1 MIRALYDR
9 QAMRISVTGHAGYA
23 PRGQDIVC
31 AGASTLYY
39 TLRAALEAEA
49 EAGRGSITERDGE
62 IDFAAEAEGQERARL
77 IMDTVWQGYELM
89 AGQYGTYIKAVKTG

>member
-23 PRGQDIVC
+23 PHGQDIVC

-49 EAGRGSITERDGE
+49 EAGRGSVIERDGE
-62 IDFAAEAEGQERARL
+62 IGFAAEDGREERARL

-89 AGQYGTYIKAVKTG
+89 AGQYGTYIKAEKTG

>member
-23 PRGQDIVC
+23 PHGQDIVC

-39 TLRAALEAEA
+39 TLRAA
-49 EAGRGSITERDGE
+49 EAGRGSVSERDGE
-62 IDFAAEAEGQERARL
+62 IGFAAADGSEERVRV
-77 IMDTVWQGYELM
+77 IMDTVWQGYELL
-89 AGQYGTYIKAVKTG
+89 AGQYGTYMKAEKTG

>member
-9 QAMRISVTGHAGYA
+9 KAMRISVTGHAGYA
-23 PRGQDIVC
+23 PHGRDIVC

-49 EAGRGSITERDGE
+49 EAGRGSVTDRGGE
-62 IDFAAEAEGQERARL
+62 IIFAAADGSEERVRV
-77 IMDTVWQGYELM
+77 IMDTVWHGYELL
-89 AGQYGTYIKAVKTG
+89 AGQYGTYIKAEKTG

>member
-23 PRGQDIVC
+23 PHGQDIVC

-49 EAGRGSITERDGE
+49 EAGRGSVIERDGE
-62 IDFAAEAEGQERARL
+62 IGFVAADGSEERARL
-77 IMDTVWQGYELM
+77 IMDTVWQGYELL
-89 AGQYGTYIKAVKTG
+89 ARQYGTYIKAEKTG

>member
-23 PRGQDIVC
+23 PHGQDIVC

-39 TLRAALEAEA
+39 TLRAALEAEE
-49 EAGRGSITERDGE
+49 EAGRGSVTDRGGE
-62 IDFAAEAEGQERARL
+62 IIFAAADGSGERARL
-77 IMDTVWQGYELM
+77 IMDTVWRGYELM
-89 AGQYGTYIKAVKTG
+89 AEQYGTYIKAEKTG